1 MLEYFVRERPFLRIL
16 YKSKV
21 KKIVKT
27 QIKVWKTTVAQVVG
41 SKNACEIKSGVNKVK
56 IIEKKQEK

>member
-1 MLEYFVRERPFLRIL
+1 MLEYSVRERPFLRIL

-41 SKNACEIKSGVNKVK
+41 AKNAYEIKSGVNKVK